1 MNVCLVCNN
10 GVIPGEAEPR
20 SRTRASGVEKSPSVA
35 SLIEHAKT
43 KLDMQ
48 NRTRRSGQRG
58 VMNV

>member
-20 SRTRASGVEKSPSVA
+20 SRIRVSGVEKSPSVA

-43 KLDMQ
+43 TWVCRTALGDLD
-48 NRTRRSGQRG
+48 SAA
-58 VMNV
+58 

>member
-1 MNVCLVCNN
+1 MNVCLDCNN

-20 SRTRASGVEKSPSVA
+20 SRTRASGVGKSRSVA

-43 KLDMQ
+43 NWVCRTALGDLD
-48 NRTRRSGQRG
+48 S